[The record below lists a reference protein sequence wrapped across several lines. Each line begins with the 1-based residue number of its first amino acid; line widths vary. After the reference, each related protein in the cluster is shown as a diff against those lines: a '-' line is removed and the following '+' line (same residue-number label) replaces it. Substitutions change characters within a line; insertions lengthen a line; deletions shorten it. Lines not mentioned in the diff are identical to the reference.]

1 MRHAGASRGGGRPQ
15 DNQWRQ
21 SCNVILKNLHGMQSH
36 TITLVYVSTVIA
48 LVEKIRD
55 SGNDRRKARGAV

>member
-1 MRHAGASRGGGRPQ
+1 M
-15 DNQWRQ
+15 
-21 SCNVILKNLHGMQSH
+21 ILKNLHGMQSY

-55 SGNDRRKARGAV
+55 AGDDRKHLGRRATAYKSGVP

>member
-1 MRHAGASRGGGRPQ
+1 MAYG
-15 DNQWRQ
+15 QWRQ
-21 SCNVILKNLHGMQSH
+21 ACNVILKNLHGMQSH

-55 SGNDRRKARGAV
+55 SGDDRKHPGRRATAYKSGVP